1 MADDEPRD
9 PFLDESNKP
18 WHIPLRKGEMVFL
31 GLAELGNVDDV
42 LEAMKGMSE
51 EDLRCV
57 VLERL
62 YVWHA
67 ADVLGALDADDWLRP
82 PPSTP

>member
-18 WHIPLRKGEMVFL
+18 WHITLRKGEMVLL
-31 GLAELGNVDDV
+31 GLAELGTADHVC
-42 LEAMKGMSE
+42 EAMKGMSE

-67 ADVLGALDADDWLRP
+67 DDLGAIDVYDWLRP